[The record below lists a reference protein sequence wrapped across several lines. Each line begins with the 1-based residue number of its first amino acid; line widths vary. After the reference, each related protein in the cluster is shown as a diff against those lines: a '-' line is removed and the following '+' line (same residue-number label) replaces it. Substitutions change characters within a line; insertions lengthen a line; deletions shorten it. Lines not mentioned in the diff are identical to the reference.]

1 VAHFPHFFLFLQGGD
16 VVMTVAQVL
25 EKKTFGLIHADPEMP
40 VKQAM
45 DLMLEKHIHS
55 LVVFE
60 NGAMVGIVSDR
71 DYAHKIVAKGINPET
86 LRIGEIMTRNVI
98 TIEPSAT
105 IEECMKIMS
114 EGRFRHLPVAE
125 GGRIVGMV
133 SMTDVMR
140 VIVAEADTDQ
150 EWQM

>member
-1 VAHFPHFFLFLQGGD
+1 
-16 VVMTVAQVL
+16 MTTVAQVL
-25 EKKTFGLIHADPEMP
+25 ESKTFGLIHAEPEMP

-71 DYAHKIVAKGINPET
+71 DYAHKVIARGINPET
-86 LRIGEIMTRNVI
+86 IRIGEIMTRNVT
-98 TIEPSAT
+98 TIGPSAT
-105 IEECMKIMS
+105 IAECMKIMS
-114 EGRFRHLPVAE
+114 EGRFRHLPVADGE
-125 GGRIVGMV
+125 RIVGMI

-140 VIVAEADTDQ
+140 VMIAEADTDQ

>member
-1 VAHFPHFFLFLQGGD
+1 
-16 VVMTVAQVL
+16 MTTVAKVL
-25 EKKTFGLIHADPEMP
+25 ESKTFGLIHAEPEMP

-71 DYAHKIVAKGINPET
+71 DYAHKVIAKGINPET
-86 LRIGEIMTRNVI
+86 IRIGEIMTRNVT
-98 TIEPSAT
+98 TIGPSAT
-105 IEECMKIMS
+105 IAECMKIMS
-114 EGRFRHLPVAE
+114 EGRFRHLPVADGE
-125 GGRIVGMV
+125 RIVGMI

-140 VIVAEADTDQ
+140 VMIAEADTDQ

>member
-1 VAHFPHFFLFLQGGD
+1 
-16 VVMTVAQVL
+16 MKTVEQVL
-25 EKKTFGLIHADPEMP
+25 ASKTFGLIHAEPDMP

-60 NGAMVGIVSDR
+60 HGALAGIVSDR
-71 DYAHKIVAKGINPET
+71 DYAHKVVAKGIDPAT
-86 LRIGEIMTRNVI
+86 IRIADIMTRKV
-98 TIEPSAT
+98 TTVAPSAT
-105 IEECMKIMS
+105 IDECMKIMS
-114 EGRFRHLPVAE
+114 EGRFRHLPVADGE
-125 GGRIVGMV
+125 RIVGMI

-140 VIVAEADTDQ
+140 VVMAEADTDQ